1 MTDACQLWQWL
12 LLSGKSERNFVF
24 WLRTTSHHDILSET
38 SPLSPRSS
46 HTLIFDNTVSHKS
59 VRAVAEL
66 QSQPTLAVSA
76 CLITKNKYDWMMLC
90 IRTDNTTLQCL
101 LIIKGTR
108 LWWNWSPEY
117 ATSWLS
123 ATLLV
128 NIHDRDEHRDNLMCN
143 NYTSSFGHWNQGLKV
158 LLFSKHHYAMKLSM
172 ILILECYRWW
182 ISSIV

>member
-1 MTDACQLWQWL
+1 MHVCDILRDELHLPPAHTIPWWPELRALTTPWRHSVKTRVQLQRVDEWCVMTDACQLWQWL

-90 IRTDNTTLQCL
+90 IRTDNTTC
-101 LIIKGTR
+101 
-108 LWWNWSPEY
+108 NVS
-117 ATSWLS
+117 
-123 ATLLV
+123 
-128 NIHDRDEHRDNLMCN
+128 DNREVA
-143 NYTSSFGHWNQGLKV
+143 YSGDQFRRGLGC
-158 LLFSKHHYAMKLSM
+158 FDY
-172 ILILECYRWW
+172 
-182 ISSIV
+182 